1 MHIFAARI
9 THHQMKV
16 IGGMLAAVLLSV
28 YTLLATCWYAASS
41 FFQTLIPVFAIAFI
55 GYLFFVFVLYKTY

>member
-1 MHIFAARI
+1 
-9 THHQMKV
+9 MKV

-55 GYLFFVFVLYKTY
+55 GYLFFVYVLYKTY